1 MKIIVNNQGASSIID
16 TNDASI
22 DEVMEMVVG
31 ALIQEGFPHSTIV
44 KGLSEML
51 DDLKQTP

>member
-1 MKIIVNNQGASSIID
+1 MKIIVNNHGATSIID
-16 TNDASI
+16 TEDTGI
-22 DEVMEMVVG
+22 TEVMEMVVG
-31 ALIQEGFPHSTIV
+31 ALIQEGFTHSTIV

>member
-44 KGLSEML
+44 NGFSEML
-51 DDLKQTP
+51 DDLKQTQ